1 MSSRQI
7 SAGGS
12 MKIRYDQDVDALTII
27 LNQESLVD
35 ESDEARPGIILDYD
49 KSGELISIEI
59 LNASEHMPDIT
70 TMEYQLTP
78 QPPRRSA

>member
-1 MSSRQI
+1 
-7 SAGGS
+7 
-12 MKIRYDQDVDALTII
+12 MKIRYDQDVDALNII

-49 KSGELISIEI
+49 KSGELVSTEI

>member
-1 MSSRQI
+1 
-7 SAGGS
+7 
-12 MKIRYDQDVDALTII
+12 MKIRYDQDVDALNII

-49 KSGELISIEI
+49 KSGELVSIEI